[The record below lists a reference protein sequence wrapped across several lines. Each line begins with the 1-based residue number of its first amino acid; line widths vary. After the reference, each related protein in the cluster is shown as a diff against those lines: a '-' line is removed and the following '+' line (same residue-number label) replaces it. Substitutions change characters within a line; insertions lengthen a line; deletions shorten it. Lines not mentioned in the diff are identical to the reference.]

1 MIKNKKQAA
10 VGFIFITI
18 LIDVIGFGIIIP
30 VVPQLLQD
38 FYHIT
43 DRTNVGPIAKPLF
56 FLTSIYAVMQFI
68 FAPIFGSLSDQYGRR
83 PILLLSLLGSI
94 GGMVICG

>member
-1 MIKNKKQAA
+1 MVKNKKQAA

-43 DRTNVGPIAKPLF
+43 DRTNVGCNLYLHP
-56 FLTSIYAVMQFI
+56 FLEV
-68 FAPIFGSLSDQYGRR
+68 
-83 PILLLSLLGSI
+83 
-94 GGMVICG
+94 

>member
-1 MIKNKKQAA
+1 MKKNDRKAA

-43 DRTNVGPIAKPLF
+43 DRRNVAAIEEPL
-56 FLTSIYAVMQFI
+56 LY
-68 FAPIFGSLSDQYGRR
+68 
-83 PILLLSLLGSI
+83 
-94 GGMVICG
+94 